1 MLLQIHFLETLHG
14 LAGRV
19 AGTEVPEDEELP
31 VHERLAGRLP
41 SSGGGVPK
49 YTVAH
54 YYAALH
60 VQAAIKG
67 FLQRHALATAKEQQQ
82 AAMQQR

>member
-1 MLLQIHFLETLHG
+1 
-14 LAGRV
+14 
-19 AGTEVPEDEELP
+19 
-31 VHERLAGRLP
+31 
-41 SSGGGVPK
+41 VPK

-67 FLQRHALATAKEQQQ
+67 FLQRHALATAKEAAQQQ
-82 AAMQQR
+82 QQQQQPGVQPR

>member
-1 MLLQIHFLETLHG
+1 VHFLETLHA

-31 VHERLAGRLP
+31 VHQRMSGRLP
-41 SSGGGVPK
+41 NSSELCPK
-49 YTVAH
+49 YSVAH
-54 YYAALH
+54 FYAALH

-67 FLQRHALATAKEQQQ
+67 FLQRHALQQ
-82 AAMQQR
+82 AGSAGAEVIAS